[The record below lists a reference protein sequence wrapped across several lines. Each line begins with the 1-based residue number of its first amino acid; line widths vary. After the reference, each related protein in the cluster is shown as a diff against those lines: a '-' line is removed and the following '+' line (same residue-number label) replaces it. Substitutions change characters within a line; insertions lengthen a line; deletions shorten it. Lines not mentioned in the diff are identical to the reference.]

1 MHGVED
7 GDAVHVPT
15 RLAGGHAGDEVA
27 RGLVTAFGQ
36 LEVNVPFVVRL
47 EGTNDEEGRRILAE
61 AELPNVYVEK
71 TMDGAAER
79 VVQLAKAS
87 AAVS

>member
-1 MHGVED
+1 M
-7 GDAVHVPT
+7 
-15 RLAGGHAGDEVA
+15 
-27 RGLVTAFGQ
+27 
-36 LEVNVPFVVRL
+36 VRL

-79 VVQLAKAS
+79 VVELAKAS